1 MTSNAVQFLLQFFTL
16 NHLHPALQQTVAE
29 FNRLAAYIAA
39 GPDNDETVRA
49 LEDLVDAKDHAVR
62 ALVADGALRR
72 WDASVE
78 KEQVVAAHAERCE
91 QRLGNTGGQQCER
104 AMGHDGA
111 HRFAA

>member
-16 NHLHPALQQTVAE
+16 KHLHPALQPTVAE
-29 FNRLAAYIAA
+29 FNRVAAYIAA

-62 ALVADGALRR
+62 ALVADGAI
-72 WDASVE
+72 E
-78 KEQVVAAHAERCE
+78 KWVAAQEELPVPQCE
-91 QRLGNTGGQQCER
+91 VRLGNASGPQCER
-104 AMGHDGA
+104 AMGHDDA